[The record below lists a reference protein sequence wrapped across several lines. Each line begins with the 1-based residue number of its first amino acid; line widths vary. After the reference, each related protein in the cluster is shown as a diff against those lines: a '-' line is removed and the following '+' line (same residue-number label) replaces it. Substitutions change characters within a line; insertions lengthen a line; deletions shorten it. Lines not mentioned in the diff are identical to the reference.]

1 MLNIISKL
9 KDNFSGERLSVGLDI
24 GNSTVKIVK
33 LKFIKDEVTLCGF
46 DIESSTLELNEVLK
60 KIKQAHGAELVNI
73 SVSGAQTVIR
83 YANFPKMNASEL
95 RQALKFEAQKHI
107 PFSVSE
113 VNLDGYILEDDLP
126 DNKMLVLIAA
136 VKKELVSSRLKL
148 LESVNLAAN
157 SVDMDSIALVN
168 AFNFNNPS
176 VSNGEHKAAAL
187 LNIGATVSNLD
198 ILEAGMPRLS
208 RDMHIAGNTFTH
220 KIMDVFGIDFN
231 NADKLKFDPESDP
244 EKKNKINAAVESV
257 LSNLATEIRT
267 SFDYYESQNASS
279 VAKIFLSGGASKF
292 NGLKD
297 MLSRLLGLEVE
308 NWDPL
313 KQLQINQ
320 AIGAEK
326 IKAASG
332 QLAVA
337 VGLALR
343 A

>member
-1 MLNIISKL
+1 MLNIFSKL
-9 KDNFSGERLSVGLDI
+9 KDNFSGERFSVGLDI
-24 GNSTVKIVK
+24 GNSSTKIIK
-33 LKFIKDEVTLCGF
+33 LKFTKDEVSLYGF
-46 DIESSTLELNEVLK
+46 DVEPSTLELSEVLK
-60 KIKQAHGAELVNI
+60 KMKQAQEAELVNI

-113 VNLDGYILEDDLP
+113 VNLDGYILKDDLP
-126 DNKMLVLIAA
+126 GNKMLVLIAA
-136 VKKELVSSRLKL
+136 VKKELVSGRLKL

-157 SVDMDSIALVN
+157 AVDMDSIALVN

-176 VSNGEHKAAAL
+176 ASNGEHKSAAL
-187 LNIGATVSNLD
+187 LNIGATVSNLN
-198 ILEAGMPRLS
+198 ILEAGLPCLS

-220 KIMDVFGIDFN
+220 KIMDIFGIDFN
-231 NADKLKFDPESDP
+231 EAEKLKLDLESDP
-244 EKKNKINAAVESV
+244 EKKNKINAAIESV

-279 VAKIFLSGGASKF
+279 VVKIFLSGGASKF

-313 KQLQINQ
+313 KQLKINQ
-320 AIGAEK
+320 AIGGEQ
-326 IKAASG
+326 IKAAQA

-343 A
+343 S